1 MKIRSIEYQNFRNFE
16 KRGKIFFDTDG
27 KITIVYGTNG
37 DGKTTLHQLFQW
49 ILYGRVNFNRTT
61 SGNKLY
67 NLDAG
72 EKLNIGCFF
81 KTYGKIEF
89 EHNGEEYTVCREW
102 CYYKQNNGN
111 IARKTE
117 NDDFS
122 VLKCDEKKDW
132 RQLENPNLIID
143 EVLPVGLSSYFFFD
157 GETMIADLKMT
168 GSESAKSLKKAL
180 FSILEL
186 ELYEYALRDLG
197 TTTQSQTVIGI
208 LHNKMLSA
216 RAKSTAEKKSR
227 EILKDIRILK
237 RKIEEIESG
246 VAEKKRRI
254 KENSERITELSE
266 IIGSGKSNKK
276 LENLRRELK
285 RSIEVHETAIK
296 EEKKHFGDEA
306 ANNFAYL
313 LVAKVANEAGERLY
327 LEVQEEEKNVIPG
340 LTKELLV
347 NLLKEETCLCGN
359 PLCDK
364 ECLSLERWKSYF
376 PPASYKATY
385 DKFDNSMRKYSG
397 RYSNDRLL
405 EYFKRIVK
413 LKATIRDLNVQI
425 QENDQEIKNN
435 GDVDLYIDER
445 NRLEKEN
452 TRLSVEIEQDQR
464 NQGDFESRLRR
475 REKRSETIS
484 DANDEVEMYKKQCE
498 YMLKVVEA
506 IKDELKKETEEYTHR
521 LEAEIRI
528 LVETML
534 TSEREVVLNDDF
546 QLKVR
551 DSHGDES
558 KSEGQFAVISFA
570 YIGGILKVL
579 SSFDKFREKEYPLIL
594 DGPFSKLDSQQK
606 ANILTTIPEYVPQV
620 IIFSKDSLF
629 EDIKED
635 KIGKVWTIQSNA
647 EKNNAVI
654 REGYWW

>member
-102 CYYKQNNGN
+102 CYYKQNNGS

-117 NDDFS
+117 KDDFS

-216 RAKSTAEKKSR
+216 RAKSTTEKKSR
-227 EILKDIRILK
+227 EILKDIKILK

-246 VAEKKRRI
+246 VAEKKRRM

-266 IIGSGKSNKK
+266 IIGSGKSNRK

-285 RSIEVHETAIK
+285 KSIEVHETTIK
-296 EEKKHFGDEA
+296 EEQKHFGDEA

-364 ECLSLERWKSYF
+364 EHLSLERWKSFF

-385 DKFDNSMRKYSG
+385 DKFDISMRKYSG

-413 LKATIRDLNVQI
+413 LKATIRDINVQI
-425 QENDQEIKNN
+425 QEYDQEIKNN

-452 TRLSVEIEQDQR
+452 TRLSAEIEQDQR
-464 NQGDFESRLRR
+464 NQGDFESRLRV
-475 REKRSETIS
+475 REKRSESIS

-498 YMLKVVEA
+498 YMLKVVAA

-629 EDIKED
+629 EDIKGE

>member
-1 MKIRSIEYQNFRNFE
+1 MKIKSIEYQNFRNFE

-72 EKLNIGCFF
+72 EKLSIGCAF

-89 EHNGEEYTVCREW
+89 EHNGEEYEVCREW

-117 NDDFS
+117 NDEFS
-122 VLKCDEKKDW
+122 VFKCDENRDW
-132 RQLENPNLIID
+132 RQLENPDLIID
-143 EVLPVGLSSYFFFD
+143 EVIPVGLSSYFFFD

-180 FSILEL
+180 FSILDL

-197 TTTQSQTVIGI
+197 AATQSQTVIGI
-208 LHNKMLSA
+208 LHKRMLNA
-216 RAKSTAEKKSR
+216 LAKATTEKESR
-227 EILKDIRILK
+227 DILKDIKILE
-237 RKIEEIESG
+237 RRIEEAENGI
-246 VAEKKRRI
+246 AEKKKKI
-254 KENSERITELSE
+254 KENSDRITELSE
-266 IIGSGKSNKK
+266 IIGSSKSNKQ
-276 LENLRRELK
+276 LEKVRKELRNSIDTQEAMIRE
-285 RSIEVHETAIK
+285 EQ
-296 EEKKHFGDEA
+296 KHFGDEA

-327 LEVQEEEKNVIPG
+327 LEVQEEEKNVISG

-364 ECLSLERWKSYF
+364 ERISLEKWKSYF

-385 DKFDNSMRKYSG
+385 DKFDCNMRKYSG
-397 RYSNDRLL
+397 RYSNDRLS
-405 EYFKRIVK
+405 EYFKRIIKFKSNV
-413 LKATIRDLNVQI
+413 RDINIKI
-425 QENDQEIKNN
+425 QELDQEIKSN
-435 GDVDLYIDER
+435 GNVDSYIDER
-445 NRLEKEN
+445 NRLEREN
-452 TRLSVEIEQDQR
+452 EKWEKEIELDQK
-464 NQGDFESRLRR
+464 NQGDSERRLRI
-475 REKRSETIS
+475 REKKSESINAAS
-484 DANDEVEMYKKQCE
+484 DEANIYKEQCD

-506 IKDELKKETEEYTHR
+506 IKQELKKETEAYIHM

-579 SSFDKFREKEYPLIL
+579 SSFEKFREKEYPLIL
-594 DGPFSKLDSQQK
+594 DGPFSKLDSEQK
-606 ANILTTIPEYVPQV
+606 ANILNTIPEYVPQV
-620 IIFSKDSLF
+620 IIFSKDPLF
-629 EDIKED
+629 EDIEQEKV
-635 KIGKVWTIQSNA
+635 GKVWTIQSNA
-647 EKNNAVI
+647 EKNNATI
-654 REGYWW
+654 REGYLW

>member
-1 MKIRSIEYQNFRNFE
+1 MKIRSIEYHNFRNFE
-16 KRGKIFFDTDG
+16 KRGKIYFDTDG
-27 KITIVYGTNG
+27 KITIIYGTNG

-72 EKLNIGCFF
+72 EKLSVGCSF

-89 EHNGEEYTVCREW
+89 EHNGEEYAVCREW
-102 CYYKQNNGN
+102 CYYKQSSGS
-111 IARKTE
+111 ITRKTE
-117 NDDFS
+117 NDTFH
-122 VLKCDEKKDW
+122 VLKCDAKRDW
-132 RQLENPNLIID
+132 KRLENPHLVVD

-180 FSILEL
+180 YSILEL

-208 LHNKMLSA
+208 LHNRMLRA
-216 RAKSTAEKKSR
+216 RSKSTTEQDGR

-237 RKIEEIESG
+237 RKIEETENGIA
-246 VAEKKRRI
+246 VKKNKIR
-254 KENSERITELSE
+254 ENSERITELSE
-266 IIGSGKSNKK
+266 IIGSGKSNRK
-276 LENLRRELK
+276 LENLRKDLK
-285 RSIEVHETAIK
+285 KSIEEQEAMIR
-296 EEKKHFGDEA
+296 EEQKHFGDEA

-327 LEVQEEEKNVIPG
+327 LEVQEEEKNIIPG

-347 NLLKEETCLCGN
+347 NLLKEGTCLCGN

-364 ECLSLERWKSYF
+364 ERLSLERWKSLF

-385 DKFDNSMRKYSG
+385 DKFDSSMRKYSG

-405 EYFKRIVK
+405 EYFKRIIK
-413 LKATIRDLNVQI
+413 LKEAIRDSNLKI
-425 QENDQEIKNN
+425 QEYDQEIKSN
-435 GDVDLYIDER
+435 GNVDIYIDER
-445 NRLEKEN
+445 NQLEKEN
-452 TRLSVEIEQDQR
+452 AKWAEEIEQDKK
-464 NQGDFESRLRR
+464 NQGDFERRLHI
-475 REKRSETIS
+475 REKKS
-484 DANDEVEMYKKQCE
+484 DAVSNANSEVEMYKKQCE
-498 YMLKVVEA
+498 YMSEVVDA
-506 IKDELKKETEEYTHR
+506 IRKELKKETEEYTHK
-521 LEAEIRI
+521 LEKEIRT

-534 TSEREVVLNDDF
+534 TSEREVVLDDDF

-579 SSFDKFREKEYPLIL
+579 SSFEKFREKEYPLIL
-594 DGPFSKLDSQQK
+594 DGPFSKLDSEQK

-620 IIFSKDSLF
+620 VIFSKDPLF
-629 EDIKED
+629 DDIEEER
-635 KIGKVWTIQSNA
+635 IGKVWTIQSNA

-654 REGYWW
+654 REGYLW